1 MSAVMSPRA
10 AREQVR
16 AWFVLALAAAIAVAV
31 IAGFLYALLGSL
43 GGAAST
49 NPRASQAPGG
59 SAAPGSPATAVGRS
73 DTSTTIA
80 RQDELATRPMW
91 QLPPSAARPQPL
103 VTATAGTPIALP
115 PGSDANGPAM
125 SGFAQTPA
133 GALAQLTAI
142 DVAALQDL
150 DPQRVASVHAWA
162 ALPGAVPLDEWTP
175 TVAVDAA
182 RVAAGQPGGAAEL
195 SSVFTPLAG
204 QIKGTVGDSFV
215 VACVLGEWQI
225 TYRSTSRAGAGD
237 CQRMV
242 WHDGRWR
249 IGPGAQPAYA
259 PSAWPGSA
267 DALRAG
273 WRALTNA

>member
-1 MSAVMSPRA
+1 MSPRA

-31 IAGFLYALLGSL
+31 IAGFLYALLGSM
-43 GGAAST
+43 GEASPT
-49 NPRASQAPGG
+49 DQRTASSQAPGS
-59 SAAPGSPATAVGRS
+59 SAAPGSPVTAVGRNE
-73 DTSTTIA
+73 TSTTTA
-80 RQDELATRPMW
+80 REDDLAARRMV

-103 VTATAGTPIALP
+103 ATATAGPPIALP
-115 PGSDANGPAM
+115 PGSDAKGPAT
-125 SGFAQTPA
+125 SGFPQTPA
-133 GALAQLTAI
+133 GALAQLAAI

-162 ALPGAVPLDEWTP
+162 ALPGAIPLDEWTP
-175 TVAVDAA
+175 AVAVDAA
-182 RVAAGQPGGAAEL
+182 RIAAGQPDAVAEL

-267 DALRAG
+267 DAVRAG
-273 WRALTNA
+273 WRALTDA

>member
-10 AREQVR
+10 ARAQVR
-16 AWFVLALAAAIAVAV
+16 AWFVLAIAAAIAVAV
-31 IAGFLYALLGSL
+31 IAGFLHAVLGSL
-43 GGAAST
+43 GGASST
-49 NPRASQAPGG
+49 KPRAAQAPGS
-59 SAAPGSPATAVGRS
+59 SAAPGFPATAVGRS
-73 DTSTTIA
+73 DTSTALA
-80 RQDELATRPMW
+80 REDELAARPMV

-103 VTATAGTPIALP
+103 ATTTAGPPIALP
-115 PGSDANGPAM
+115 PGTDANGPAT
-125 SGFAQTPA
+125 SGFPQTPD
-133 GALAQLTAI
+133 GALAQLAAI

-150 DPQRVASVHAWA
+150 DPQRVVSVHAWA
-162 ALPGAVPLDEWTP
+162 ALPGSVPLDEWTP
-175 TVAVDAA
+175 AVAVDTA
-182 RVAAGQPGGAAEL
+182 RVAAGQPDDAAEL

-242 WHDGRWR
+242 WDEGRWR

-267 DALRAG
+267 DAVRAG